1 MFVRFHFVSKEPVIE
16 RAVGEKTRT
25 TANDLINANFQIN
38 TSYLVY
44 FVRRPS
50 LINALCLID
59 AFLTITVLQKEAKS
73 LNYSVFLLVCKALR
87 ISYIQCQDC
96 QGRLTMATQYNKGRG
111 F

>member
-1 MFVRFHFVSKEPVIE
+1 MFVKFHVVSKEPIIE
-16 RAVGEKTRT
+16 RAVGEKSRATE
-25 TANDLINANFQIN
+25 NDLIKANFQIN

-73 LNYSVFLLVCKALR
+73 LNYSVFLLVYKALR
-87 ISYIQCQDC
+87 ISSIQCQES
-96 QGRLTMATQYNKGRG
+96 R
-111 F
+111 